1 MKIRTSIGFLLVYLF
16 LMFSQYCYA
25 QISGEQQRIL
35 KYWYYRERLKTQFVM
50 GIGQGDGESMPFE
63 ERYNATYFPSFEEKV
78 HNSDATI
85 NLAYYIIVL
94 ALEYELLQKNS
105 QDTWQTELELFYA
118 IDAINRVDRNAE
130 GYYGKSPKLDGYYIR
145 DYTFLLM
152 GLKRKET
159 ELTAQRNAF
168 FNSIILN

>member
-63 ERYNATYFPSFEEKV
+63 ERVKPTFNFNEISRV

-85 NLAYYIIVL
+85 SLSYYIIVL
-94 ALEYELLQKNS
+94 ALEYELLQKNNEE
-105 QDTWQTELELFYA
+105 TWKTELELFYA